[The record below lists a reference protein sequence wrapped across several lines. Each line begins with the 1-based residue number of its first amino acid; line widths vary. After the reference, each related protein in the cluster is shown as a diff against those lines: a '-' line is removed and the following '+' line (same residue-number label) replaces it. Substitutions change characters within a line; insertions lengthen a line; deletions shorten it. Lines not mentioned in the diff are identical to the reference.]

1 MSKSKAMVPYFAPL
15 PQSAELCL
23 TATMAESRDRVI
35 ELIPIDVTA
44 PTPDWGHTPTPASSA
59 SAPFIT
65 QRLALDFM
73 LLDPRPRVRDVANK
87 LAFYRETQDGKPLRR
102 LLA

>member
-1 MSKSKAMVPYFAPL
+1 MSKSKAIVPYFAPL
-15 PQSAELCL
+15 PRSAELCL
-23 TATMAESRDRVI
+23 TSTMAESRDQVI

-44 PTPDWGHTPTPASSA
+44 PTPDWGHPPAPASSA

-65 QRLALDFM
+65 QRLALDLM
-73 LLDPRPRVRDVANK
+73 LLDPRPRARDVKNR
-87 LAFYRETQDGKPLRR
+87 LAFYRETRDGKPLRR

>member
-15 PQSAELCL
+15 PRLAEPRL
-23 TATMAESRDRVI
+23 TATVAESGNQFI
-35 ELIPIDVTA
+35 ELIPLVETA
-44 PTPDWGHTPTPASSA
+44 PTPYRGHVLAPASSA

-65 QRLALDFM
+65 QRLALDLM
-73 LLDPRPRVRDVANK
+73 LLDPRPRVRDVENRI
-87 LAFYRETQDGKPLRR
+87 AFYRETQDGKPLRR

>member
-15 PQSAELCL
+15 PRLAEPRL
-23 TATMAESRDRVI
+23 TATMAESRDQVI

-44 PTPDWGHTPTPASSA
+44 PTPDWGHPPAPASSA

-73 LLDPRPRVRDVANK
+73 LLDPRPRVRDVENRI
-87 LAFYRETQDGKPLRR
+87 AFYRETQDGKPLRR